1 MKKTNSNNVFLD
13 VSFMEKSF
21 LQNRFPNI
29 YNKCLEEG
37 IDISKEP
44 IPVAPAQ
51 HYFMGGIKVDL
62 NGKTSMENLY
72 AFGET
77 SCTGVHGANRLASNS
92 LLEALVFSRRGAL
105 EINSYI
111 DNLELIIEERECED
125 LDKYRLL
132 NRKILID
139 EICRLRGDIKDELVT
154 CGGECKRALNEDLQ
168 YGDITTESV
177 VLDHKIAKVDIIAK
191 EKGVIAGTE
200 VFKMVF
206 KILGDVEVDFSV
218 NDGEEV
224 ERGQHFGQVSG
235 DAKKILMGERVALNY
250 MQRMCGIATL
260 TREFVERLEGTK
272 VKLLDTRKTTPNM
285 RIFEKYAVK
294 VGEELIIDLD

>member
-1 MKKTNSNNVFLD
+1 MNWLLVEENV
-13 VSFMEKSF
+13 
-21 LQNRFPNI
+21 
-29 YNKCLEEG
+29 
-37 IDISKEP
+37 
-44 IPVAPAQ
+44 
-51 HYFMGGIKVDL
+51 
-62 NGKTSMENLY
+62 
-72 AFGET
+72 
-77 SCTGVHGANRLASNS
+77 
-92 LLEALVFSRRGAL
+92 
-105 EINSYI
+105 
-111 DNLELIIEERECED
+111 
-125 LDKYRLL
+125 
-132 NRKILID
+132 
-139 EICRLRGDIKDELVT
+139 
-154 CGGECKRALNEDLQ
+154 KRALNEDLQ

-218 NDGEEV
+218 SDGDQV
-224 ERGQHFGQVSG
+224 EKGQHFGQVSG

-260 TREFVERLEGTK
+260 TREFVGRLEGTK

-294 VGEELIIDLD
+294 VGGGTNHRFGLNDGVMIKDNHIEAAGGIKNAVSLARKNSPFVRKIEVEVESIEQLNEALEAKADIIMLDNMDIKTLEEAVKLIDNRAEVEASGNVTLDNIREIAETGVDFISTGAVTHSFKVLDISMKNFRYID

>member
-1 MKKTNSNNVFLD
+1 MNWLLVEENV
-13 VSFMEKSF
+13 
-21 LQNRFPNI
+21 
-29 YNKCLEEG
+29 
-37 IDISKEP
+37 
-44 IPVAPAQ
+44 
-51 HYFMGGIKVDL
+51 
-62 NGKTSMENLY
+62 
-72 AFGET
+72 
-77 SCTGVHGANRLASNS
+77 
-92 LLEALVFSRRGAL
+92 
-105 EINSYI
+105 
-111 DNLELIIEERECED
+111 
-125 LDKYRLL
+125 
-132 NRKILID
+132 
-139 EICRLRGDIKDELVT
+139 
-154 CGGECKRALNEDLQ
+154 KRALNEDLQ

-206 KILGDVEVDFSV
+206 KILGDVEVNFSV

-224 ERGQHFGQVSG
+224 EEGQHFGEVFG

-260 TREFVERLEGTK
+260 TRKFVERLEGTK

-294 VGEELIIDLD
+294 VGGGTNHRFGLNDGVMIKDNHIEAAGGIKNAVSLARKNSPFVRKIEVEVESIEQLKEALEAKADIIMLDNMDIKTLKEAVKLIDNRVEVEASGNITLDNIREIAKTGVDFISTGAVTHSFKVLDISMKNFRYID

>member
-1 MKKTNSNNVFLD
+1 MNWLLVEENV
-13 VSFMEKSF
+13 
-21 LQNRFPNI
+21 
-29 YNKCLEEG
+29 
-37 IDISKEP
+37 
-44 IPVAPAQ
+44 
-51 HYFMGGIKVDL
+51 
-62 NGKTSMENLY
+62 
-72 AFGET
+72 
-77 SCTGVHGANRLASNS
+77 
-92 LLEALVFSRRGAL
+92 
-105 EINSYI
+105 
-111 DNLELIIEERECED
+111 
-125 LDKYRLL
+125 
-132 NRKILID
+132 
-139 EICRLRGDIKDELVT
+139 
-154 CGGECKRALNEDLQ
+154 KRALNEDLQ

-206 KILGDVEVDFSV
+206 KILGDVEVNFSV
-218 NDGEEV
+218 NDGDEV
-224 ERGQHFGQVSG
+224 EEGQHFGEVFG

-294 VGEELIIDLD
+294 VGGGTNHRFGLNDGVMIKDNHIEAAGGIKNAVSLARKNSPFVRKIEVEVESIEQLNEALEAKADIIMLDNMDIKTLKEAVKLIDNKVEVEASGNVTLDNIREIAKTGVDFISTGAVTHSFKVLDISMKNFRYID

>member
-1 MKKTNSNNVFLD
+1 MNWLLVEENV
-13 VSFMEKSF
+13 
-21 LQNRFPNI
+21 
-29 YNKCLEEG
+29 
-37 IDISKEP
+37 
-44 IPVAPAQ
+44 
-51 HYFMGGIKVDL
+51 
-62 NGKTSMENLY
+62 
-72 AFGET
+72 
-77 SCTGVHGANRLASNS
+77 
-92 LLEALVFSRRGAL
+92 
-105 EINSYI
+105 
-111 DNLELIIEERECED
+111 
-125 LDKYRLL
+125 
-132 NRKILID
+132 
-139 EICRLRGDIKDELVT
+139 
-154 CGGECKRALNEDLQ
+154 KRALNEDLQ

-206 KILGDVEVDFSV
+206 KILGDVEVNFSV

-224 ERGQHFGQVSG
+224 EEGQHFGEVFG

-294 VGEELIIDLD
+294 VGGGTNHRFGLNDGVMIKDNHIEAAGGIKNAVSLARKNSPFVRKIEVEVESIEQLKEALEAKADIIMLDNMDIKTLKEAVKLIDNRVEVEASGNVTLDNIMEIAETGVDFISTGAVTHSFKVLDISMKNFRYID

>member
-1 MKKTNSNNVFLD
+1 MNWLLVEENV
-13 VSFMEKSF
+13 
-21 LQNRFPNI
+21 
-29 YNKCLEEG
+29 
-37 IDISKEP
+37 
-44 IPVAPAQ
+44 
-51 HYFMGGIKVDL
+51 
-62 NGKTSMENLY
+62 
-72 AFGET
+72 
-77 SCTGVHGANRLASNS
+77 
-92 LLEALVFSRRGAL
+92 
-105 EINSYI
+105 
-111 DNLELIIEERECED
+111 
-125 LDKYRLL
+125 
-132 NRKILID
+132 
-139 EICRLRGDIKDELVT
+139 
-154 CGGECKRALNEDLQ
+154 KRALNEDLQ

-191 EKGVIAGTE
+191 EKGIIAGTE

-224 ERGQHFGQVSG
+224 EEGQHFGEVFG

-294 VGEELIIDLD
+294 VGGGTNHRFGLNDGVMIKDNHIEAAGGIKNAVSLARKNSPFVRKIEVEVESIEQLKEALEAKADIIMLDNMDIKTLKEAVNLIDNRVEVEASGNVTLDNIREIAKTGVDFISIGAVTHSFKVLDISMKNFRYID

>member
-1 MKKTNSNNVFLD
+1 MNWLLVEENV
-13 VSFMEKSF
+13 
-21 LQNRFPNI
+21 
-29 YNKCLEEG
+29 
-37 IDISKEP
+37 
-44 IPVAPAQ
+44 
-51 HYFMGGIKVDL
+51 
-62 NGKTSMENLY
+62 
-72 AFGET
+72 
-77 SCTGVHGANRLASNS
+77 
-92 LLEALVFSRRGAL
+92 
-105 EINSYI
+105 
-111 DNLELIIEERECED
+111 
-125 LDKYRLL
+125 
-132 NRKILID
+132 
-139 EICRLRGDIKDELVT
+139 
-154 CGGECKRALNEDLQ
+154 KRALNEDLQ

-206 KILGDVEVDFSV
+206 KILGDVEVNFSV

-224 ERGQHFGQVSG
+224 EEGQHFGEVFG

-294 VGEELIIDLD
+294 VGGGTNHRFGLNDGVMIKDNHIEAAGGIKNAVSLARKNSPFVRKIEVEVESIEQLKEALEAKADIIMLDNMDIKTLKEAVKLIDNRVEVEASGNVTLDNIREIAKTGVDFISTGAVTHSFKVLDISMKNFRYID

>member
-1 MKKTNSNNVFLD
+1 MNWLLV
-13 VSFMEKSF
+13 E
-21 LQNRFPNI
+21 
-29 YNKCLEEG
+29 
-37 IDISKEP
+37 
-44 IPVAPAQ
+44 
-51 HYFMGGIKVDL
+51 
-62 NGKTSMENLY
+62 ENL
-72 AFGET
+72 
-77 SCTGVHGANRLASNS
+77 
-92 LLEALVFSRRGAL
+92 
-105 EINSYI
+105 
-111 DNLELIIEERECED
+111 
-125 LDKYRLL
+125 
-132 NRKILID
+132 
-139 EICRLRGDIKDELVT
+139 
-154 CGGECKRALNEDLQ
+154 KRALNEDLQ

-206 KILGDVEVDFSV
+206 KILGDVEVNFSV

-224 ERGQHFGQVSG
+224 EEGQHFGEVFG

-294 VGEELIIDLD
+294 VGGGTNHRFGLNDGVMIKDNHIEAAGGIKNAVSLAKKNSPFVRKIEVEVESIEQLKEALEAKADIIMLDNMDIKTLKEAVKLIDNRVEVEASGNVTLDNIREIAKTGVDFISTGAVTHSFKVLDISMKNFRYID

>member
-1 MKKTNSNNVFLD
+1 MNWLLVEENV
-13 VSFMEKSF
+13 
-21 LQNRFPNI
+21 
-29 YNKCLEEG
+29 
-37 IDISKEP
+37 
-44 IPVAPAQ
+44 
-51 HYFMGGIKVDL
+51 
-62 NGKTSMENLY
+62 
-72 AFGET
+72 
-77 SCTGVHGANRLASNS
+77 
-92 LLEALVFSRRGAL
+92 
-105 EINSYI
+105 
-111 DNLELIIEERECED
+111 
-125 LDKYRLL
+125 
-132 NRKILID
+132 
-139 EICRLRGDIKDELVT
+139 
-154 CGGECKRALNEDLQ
+154 KRALNEDLQ

-191 EKGVIAGTE
+191 GKGVIAGTE

-206 KILGDVEVDFSV
+206 KILGDVEVNFSV

-224 ERGQHFGQVSG
+224 EEGQHFGEVFG

-294 VGEELIIDLD
+294 VGGGTNHRFGLNDGVMIKDNHIEAAGGIKNAVSLARKNSPFVRKIEVEVESIEQLKEALEAKADIIMLDNMDIKTLKEAVKLIDNRAEVEASGNVTLDNIREIAETGVDFISTGSVTHSFKVLDISMKNFRYID

>member
-1 MKKTNSNNVFLD
+1 MNWLLVEENV
-13 VSFMEKSF
+13 
-21 LQNRFPNI
+21 
-29 YNKCLEEG
+29 
-37 IDISKEP
+37 
-44 IPVAPAQ
+44 
-51 HYFMGGIKVDL
+51 
-62 NGKTSMENLY
+62 
-72 AFGET
+72 
-77 SCTGVHGANRLASNS
+77 
-92 LLEALVFSRRGAL
+92 
-105 EINSYI
+105 
-111 DNLELIIEERECED
+111 
-125 LDKYRLL
+125 
-132 NRKILID
+132 
-139 EICRLRGDIKDELVT
+139 
-154 CGGECKRALNEDLQ
+154 KRALNEDLQ

-206 KILGDVEVDFSV
+206 KILGDVEVNFSV

-224 ERGQHFGQVSG
+224 EEGQHFGEVFG

-285 RIFEKYAVK
+285 RVFEKYAVK
-294 VGEELIIDLD
+294 VGGGTNHRFGLNDGVMIKDNHIEAAGGIKNAVSLARKNSPFVRKIEVEVESIEQLKEALEAKADIIMLDNMDIKTLKEAVKLIDNKVEVEASGNVTLDNIREIAKTGVDFISTGAVTHSFKVLDISMKNFRYIDYECIYFKTKIKLINNMKRISE

>member
-1 MKKTNSNNVFLD
+1 MNWLLVEENV
-13 VSFMEKSF
+13 
-21 LQNRFPNI
+21 
-29 YNKCLEEG
+29 
-37 IDISKEP
+37 
-44 IPVAPAQ
+44 
-51 HYFMGGIKVDL
+51 
-62 NGKTSMENLY
+62 
-72 AFGET
+72 
-77 SCTGVHGANRLASNS
+77 
-92 LLEALVFSRRGAL
+92 
-105 EINSYI
+105 
-111 DNLELIIEERECED
+111 
-125 LDKYRLL
+125 
-132 NRKILID
+132 
-139 EICRLRGDIKDELVT
+139 
-154 CGGECKRALNEDLQ
+154 KRALNEDLQ

-218 NDGEEV
+218 SDGDQV
-224 ERGQHFGQVSG
+224 EKGQHFGQVSG

-260 TREFVERLEGTK
+260 TREFVGRLEGTK

-294 VGEELIIDLD
+294 IGGGTNHRFGLNDGVMIKDNHIEAAGGIKNAVSLARKNSPFVRKIEVEVESIEQLKEALETKADIIMLDNMDIKTLKEAVKLIDNRAEVEASGNVTLDNIMEIAKTGVDFISTGSVTHSFKVLDISMKNFRYID

>member
-1 MKKTNSNNVFLD
+1 MNWLLVEENV
-13 VSFMEKSF
+13 
-21 LQNRFPNI
+21 
-29 YNKCLEEG
+29 
-37 IDISKEP
+37 
-44 IPVAPAQ
+44 
-51 HYFMGGIKVDL
+51 
-62 NGKTSMENLY
+62 
-72 AFGET
+72 
-77 SCTGVHGANRLASNS
+77 
-92 LLEALVFSRRGAL
+92 
-105 EINSYI
+105 
-111 DNLELIIEERECED
+111 
-125 LDKYRLL
+125 
-132 NRKILID
+132 
-139 EICRLRGDIKDELVT
+139 
-154 CGGECKRALNEDLQ
+154 KRALNEDLQ

-206 KILGDVEVDFSV
+206 KILGDVEVNFSV

-224 ERGQHFGQVSG
+224 EKGQHFGEAFG

-294 VGEELIIDLD
+294 VGGGTNHRFGLNDGVMIKDNHIEAAGGIKNAVSLARKNSPFVRKIEVEVESIEQLNEALEAKADIIMLDNMDIKTLKEAVKLIDNRVEVEASGNVTLDNIREIAKTGVDFISTGAVTHSFKVLDISMKNFRYID

>member
-1 MKKTNSNNVFLD
+1 MNWLLVEENV
-13 VSFMEKSF
+13 
-21 LQNRFPNI
+21 
-29 YNKCLEEG
+29 
-37 IDISKEP
+37 
-44 IPVAPAQ
+44 
-51 HYFMGGIKVDL
+51 
-62 NGKTSMENLY
+62 
-72 AFGET
+72 
-77 SCTGVHGANRLASNS
+77 
-92 LLEALVFSRRGAL
+92 
-105 EINSYI
+105 
-111 DNLELIIEERECED
+111 
-125 LDKYRLL
+125 
-132 NRKILID
+132 
-139 EICRLRGDIKDELVT
+139 
-154 CGGECKRALNEDLQ
+154 KRALNEDLQ

-206 KILGDVEVDFSV
+206 KILGDVEVNFSV

-224 ERGQHFGQVSG
+224 EEGQHFGEVFG

-294 VGEELIIDLD
+294 VGGGTNHRFGLNDGVMIKDNHIEAAGGIKNAVSLARKNSPFVRKIEVEVESIEQLKEALETKADIIMLDNMDIKTLKEAVKLIDNRVEVEASGNVTLDNIREIAKTGVDFISTGSVTHSFKVLDISMKNFRYID

>member
-1 MKKTNSNNVFLD
+1 MNWLLVEENV
-13 VSFMEKSF
+13 
-21 LQNRFPNI
+21 
-29 YNKCLEEG
+29 
-37 IDISKEP
+37 
-44 IPVAPAQ
+44 
-51 HYFMGGIKVDL
+51 
-62 NGKTSMENLY
+62 
-72 AFGET
+72 
-77 SCTGVHGANRLASNS
+77 
-92 LLEALVFSRRGAL
+92 
-105 EINSYI
+105 
-111 DNLELIIEERECED
+111 
-125 LDKYRLL
+125 
-132 NRKILID
+132 
-139 EICRLRGDIKDELVT
+139 
-154 CGGECKRALNEDLQ
+154 KRALNEDLQ

-218 NDGEEV
+218 SDGDQV
-224 ERGQHFGQVSG
+224 EKGQHFGQVSG

-260 TREFVERLEGTK
+260 TREFVGRLEGTK

-294 VGEELIIDLD
+294 VGGGTNHRFGLNDGVMIKDNHIEAAGGIKNAVSLARKNSPFVRKIEVEVESIEQLNEALEAKADIIMLDNMDIKALKEAVKLIDNRAEVEASGNVTLDNIREIAETGVDFISTGSVTHSFKVLDISMKNFRYID

>member
-1 MKKTNSNNVFLD
+1 MNWLLVEENV
-13 VSFMEKSF
+13 
-21 LQNRFPNI
+21 
-29 YNKCLEEG
+29 
-37 IDISKEP
+37 
-44 IPVAPAQ
+44 
-51 HYFMGGIKVDL
+51 
-62 NGKTSMENLY
+62 
-72 AFGET
+72 
-77 SCTGVHGANRLASNS
+77 
-92 LLEALVFSRRGAL
+92 
-105 EINSYI
+105 
-111 DNLELIIEERECED
+111 
-125 LDKYRLL
+125 
-132 NRKILID
+132 
-139 EICRLRGDIKDELVT
+139 
-154 CGGECKRALNEDLQ
+154 KRALNEDLQ

-218 NDGEEV
+218 SDGDQV
-224 ERGQHFGQVSG
+224 EKGQHFGQVSG

-260 TREFVERLEGTK
+260 TREFVGRLEGTK

-294 VGEELIIDLD
+294 VGGGTNHRFGLNDGVMIKDNHIEAAGGIKNAVSLARKNSSFVRKIEVEVESIEQLNEALEAKADIIMLDNMDIKTLKEAVKLIDNRAEVEASGNVTLDNIREIAETGVDFISTGAVTHSFKVLDISMKNFRYID

>member
-1 MKKTNSNNVFLD
+1 MNWLLVEENV
-13 VSFMEKSF
+13 
-21 LQNRFPNI
+21 
-29 YNKCLEEG
+29 
-37 IDISKEP
+37 
-44 IPVAPAQ
+44 
-51 HYFMGGIKVDL
+51 
-62 NGKTSMENLY
+62 
-72 AFGET
+72 
-77 SCTGVHGANRLASNS
+77 
-92 LLEALVFSRRGAL
+92 
-105 EINSYI
+105 
-111 DNLELIIEERECED
+111 
-125 LDKYRLL
+125 
-132 NRKILID
+132 
-139 EICRLRGDIKDELVT
+139 
-154 CGGECKRALNEDLQ
+154 KRALNEDLQ

-218 NDGEEV
+218 NDGEKV
-224 ERGQHFGQVSG
+224 EKGQHFGEVFG

-294 VGEELIIDLD
+294 VGGGTNHRFGLNDGVMIKDNHIEAAGGIKNAVSLARKNSPFVRKIEVEVESIEQLKEALEAKADIIMLDNMDIKTLKEAVKLIDNRAEVEASGNVTLDNIREIAKTGVNFISTGAVTHSFKVLDISMKNFRYID

>member
-1 MKKTNSNNVFLD
+1 MNWLLVEENV
-13 VSFMEKSF
+13 
-21 LQNRFPNI
+21 
-29 YNKCLEEG
+29 
-37 IDISKEP
+37 
-44 IPVAPAQ
+44 
-51 HYFMGGIKVDL
+51 
-62 NGKTSMENLY
+62 
-72 AFGET
+72 
-77 SCTGVHGANRLASNS
+77 
-92 LLEALVFSRRGAL
+92 
-105 EINSYI
+105 
-111 DNLELIIEERECED
+111 
-125 LDKYRLL
+125 
-132 NRKILID
+132 
-139 EICRLRGDIKDELVT
+139 
-154 CGGECKRALNEDLQ
+154 KRALNEDLQ

-206 KILGDVEVDFSV
+206 KILGDVEVNFSV

-224 ERGQHFGQVSG
+224 EEGQHFGEVFG

-294 VGEELIIDLD
+294 VGGGTNHRFGLNDGVMIKDNHIEAAGGIKNAVSLARKNSPFVRKIEVEVESIEQLNEALEAKADIIMLDNMDIKTLKEAVKLIDKRVEVEASGNVTLDNIREIAETGVDFISTGAVTHSFKVLDISMKNFRYID

>member
-1 MKKTNSNNVFLD
+1 MNWLLVEENV
-13 VSFMEKSF
+13 
-21 LQNRFPNI
+21 
-29 YNKCLEEG
+29 
-37 IDISKEP
+37 
-44 IPVAPAQ
+44 
-51 HYFMGGIKVDL
+51 
-62 NGKTSMENLY
+62 
-72 AFGET
+72 
-77 SCTGVHGANRLASNS
+77 
-92 LLEALVFSRRGAL
+92 
-105 EINSYI
+105 
-111 DNLELIIEERECED
+111 
-125 LDKYRLL
+125 
-132 NRKILID
+132 
-139 EICRLRGDIKDELVT
+139 
-154 CGGECKRALNEDLQ
+154 KRALNEDLQ

-177 VLDHKIAKVDIIAK
+177 VLNHKIAKVDIIAK

-224 ERGQHFGQVSG
+224 EEGQHFGEVFG

-294 VGEELIIDLD
+294 VGGGTNHRFGLNDGVMIKDNHIEAAGGIKNAVSLARKNSPFVRKIEVEVESIEQLNEALEAKADIIMLDNMDIKTLKEAVKLIDNRVEVEASGNVTLDNIREIAKTGVDFISTGAVTHSFKVLDISMKNFRYID

>member
-1 MKKTNSNNVFLD
+1 MNWLLVEENV
-13 VSFMEKSF
+13 
-21 LQNRFPNI
+21 
-29 YNKCLEEG
+29 
-37 IDISKEP
+37 
-44 IPVAPAQ
+44 
-51 HYFMGGIKVDL
+51 
-62 NGKTSMENLY
+62 
-72 AFGET
+72 
-77 SCTGVHGANRLASNS
+77 
-92 LLEALVFSRRGAL
+92 
-105 EINSYI
+105 
-111 DNLELIIEERECED
+111 
-125 LDKYRLL
+125 
-132 NRKILID
+132 
-139 EICRLRGDIKDELVT
+139 
-154 CGGECKRALNEDLQ
+154 KRALNEDLQ

-206 KILGDVEVDFSV
+206 KILGDVEVEFSV

-224 ERGQHFGQVSG
+224 EKGQHFGQVSG

-294 VGEELIIDLD
+294 VGGGTNHRFGLNDGVMIKDNHIEAAGGIKNAVSLARKNSPFVRKIEVEVESIEQLNEALEAKADIIMLKEAVKLIDNRAEVEASGNVTLDNIREIAETGVDFISTGSVTHSFKVLDISMKNFRYID

>member
-1 MKKTNSNNVFLD
+1 MNWLLVEENV
-13 VSFMEKSF
+13 
-21 LQNRFPNI
+21 
-29 YNKCLEEG
+29 
-37 IDISKEP
+37 
-44 IPVAPAQ
+44 
-51 HYFMGGIKVDL
+51 
-62 NGKTSMENLY
+62 
-72 AFGET
+72 
-77 SCTGVHGANRLASNS
+77 
-92 LLEALVFSRRGAL
+92 
-105 EINSYI
+105 
-111 DNLELIIEERECED
+111 
-125 LDKYRLL
+125 
-132 NRKILID
+132 
-139 EICRLRGDIKDELVT
+139 
-154 CGGECKRALNEDLQ
+154 KRALNEDLQ

-191 EKGVIAGTE
+191 EKGIIAGTE

-224 ERGQHFGQVSG
+224 EEGQHFGEVFG

-294 VGEELIIDLD
+294 VGGGTNHRFGLNDGVMIKDNHIEAAGGIKNAVSLARKNSPFVRKIEVEVESIEQLNDALEAKADIIMLDNMDIKTLKEAVKLIDNRVEVEASGNVTLDNIREIAKTGVDFISTGAVTHSFKVLDISMKNFRYID

>member
-1 MKKTNSNNVFLD
+1 MNWLLVEENV
-13 VSFMEKSF
+13 
-21 LQNRFPNI
+21 
-29 YNKCLEEG
+29 
-37 IDISKEP
+37 
-44 IPVAPAQ
+44 
-51 HYFMGGIKVDL
+51 
-62 NGKTSMENLY
+62 
-72 AFGET
+72 
-77 SCTGVHGANRLASNS
+77 
-92 LLEALVFSRRGAL
+92 
-105 EINSYI
+105 
-111 DNLELIIEERECED
+111 
-125 LDKYRLL
+125 
-132 NRKILID
+132 
-139 EICRLRGDIKDELVT
+139 
-154 CGGECKRALNEDLQ
+154 KRALNEDFQ

-177 VLDHKIAKVDIIAK
+177 VLNHKIAKVDIIAK

-224 ERGQHFGQVSG
+224 EKGQYFGQVSG

-294 VGEELIIDLD
+294 VGGGTNHRFGLNDGVMIKDNHIEAAGGIKNAVSLARKNSPFVRKIEVEVESIEQLKEALETKADIIMLDNMDIKTLKEAVKLIDNRAEVEASGNVTLDNIREIAKTGVDFISTGAVTHSFKVLDISMKNFRYID

>member
-1 MKKTNSNNVFLD
+1 MNWLLVEENV
-13 VSFMEKSF
+13 
-21 LQNRFPNI
+21 
-29 YNKCLEEG
+29 
-37 IDISKEP
+37 
-44 IPVAPAQ
+44 
-51 HYFMGGIKVDL
+51 
-62 NGKTSMENLY
+62 
-72 AFGET
+72 
-77 SCTGVHGANRLASNS
+77 
-92 LLEALVFSRRGAL
+92 
-105 EINSYI
+105 
-111 DNLELIIEERECED
+111 
-125 LDKYRLL
+125 
-132 NRKILID
+132 
-139 EICRLRGDIKDELVT
+139 
-154 CGGECKRALNEDLQ
+154 KRALNEDLQ

-206 KILGDVEVDFSV
+206 KILGDVEVNFSV
-218 NDGEEV
+218 NDWEEV
-224 ERGQHFGQVSG
+224 EKGQHFGEVFG

-294 VGEELIIDLD
+294 VGGGTNHRFGLNDGVMIKDNHIEAAGGIKNAVSLARKNSPFVRKIEVEVESIEQLNEALEAKADIIMLDNMDIKTLKEAVKLIDNRVEVEASGNVTLDNIREIAKTGVDFISTGAVTHSFKVLDISMKNFRYID

>member
-1 MKKTNSNNVFLD
+1 MNWLLV
-13 VSFMEKSF
+13 E
-21 LQNRFPNI
+21 
-29 YNKCLEEG
+29 
-37 IDISKEP
+37 
-44 IPVAPAQ
+44 
-51 HYFMGGIKVDL
+51 
-62 NGKTSMENLY
+62 ENL
-72 AFGET
+72 
-77 SCTGVHGANRLASNS
+77 
-92 LLEALVFSRRGAL
+92 
-105 EINSYI
+105 
-111 DNLELIIEERECED
+111 
-125 LDKYRLL
+125 
-132 NRKILID
+132 
-139 EICRLRGDIKDELVT
+139 
-154 CGGECKRALNEDLQ
+154 KRALNEDLQ

-206 KILGDVEVDFSV
+206 KILGDVEVNFSV

-224 ERGQHFGQVSG
+224 EEGQHFGEVFG

-294 VGEELIIDLD
+294 VGGGTNHRFGLNDGVMIKDNHIEAAGGIKNAVSLARKNSPFVRKIEVEVESIEQLKEALEAKADIIMLDNMDIKTLKEAVNLIDNRVEVEASGNVTLDNIREIAKTGVNFISTGAVTHSFKVLDISMKNFRYID

>member
-1 MKKTNSNNVFLD
+1 MNWLLVEENV
-13 VSFMEKSF
+13 
-21 LQNRFPNI
+21 
-29 YNKCLEEG
+29 
-37 IDISKEP
+37 
-44 IPVAPAQ
+44 
-51 HYFMGGIKVDL
+51 
-62 NGKTSMENLY
+62 
-72 AFGET
+72 
-77 SCTGVHGANRLASNS
+77 
-92 LLEALVFSRRGAL
+92 
-105 EINSYI
+105 
-111 DNLELIIEERECED
+111 
-125 LDKYRLL
+125 
-132 NRKILID
+132 
-139 EICRLRGDIKDELVT
+139 
-154 CGGECKRALNEDLQ
+154 KRALNEDLQ

-177 VLDHKIAKVDIIAK
+177 VLDHKIAKVAIIAK

-206 KILGDVEVDFSV
+206 KILGDVEVNFSV

-224 ERGQHFGQVSG
+224 EEGQHFGEVFG

-294 VGEELIIDLD
+294 VGGGTNHRFGLNDGVMIKDNHIEAAGGIKNAVSLARKNSPFVRKIEVEVESIEQLKEALEAKADIIMLDNMDIKTLKEAVKLIDNRVEVEASGNVTLDNIREIAKTGVNFISTGAVTHSFKVLDISMKNFRYID

>member
-1 MKKTNSNNVFLD
+1 MNWLLVEENV
-13 VSFMEKSF
+13 
-21 LQNRFPNI
+21 
-29 YNKCLEEG
+29 
-37 IDISKEP
+37 
-44 IPVAPAQ
+44 
-51 HYFMGGIKVDL
+51 
-62 NGKTSMENLY
+62 
-72 AFGET
+72 
-77 SCTGVHGANRLASNS
+77 
-92 LLEALVFSRRGAL
+92 
-105 EINSYI
+105 
-111 DNLELIIEERECED
+111 
-125 LDKYRLL
+125 
-132 NRKILID
+132 
-139 EICRLRGDIKDELVT
+139 
-154 CGGECKRALNEDLQ
+154 KRALNEDLQ

-191 EKGVIAGTE
+191 EKGIIAGTE

-206 KILGDVEVDFSV
+206 KILGDVEVNFSV

-224 ERGQHFGQVSG
+224 EEGQHFGEVFG

-294 VGEELIIDLD
+294 VGGGTNHRFGLNDGVMIKDNHIEAAGGIKNAVSLARKNSPFVRKIEVEVESIDQLKEALEAKADIIMLDNMDIKTLKEAVKLIDNRVEVEASGNVTLDNIREIAKTGVNFISTGAVTHSFKVLDISMKNFRYID

>member
-1 MKKTNSNNVFLD
+1 MNWLLVEENV
-13 VSFMEKSF
+13 
-21 LQNRFPNI
+21 
-29 YNKCLEEG
+29 
-37 IDISKEP
+37 
-44 IPVAPAQ
+44 
-51 HYFMGGIKVDL
+51 
-62 NGKTSMENLY
+62 
-72 AFGET
+72 
-77 SCTGVHGANRLASNS
+77 
-92 LLEALVFSRRGAL
+92 
-105 EINSYI
+105 
-111 DNLELIIEERECED
+111 
-125 LDKYRLL
+125 
-132 NRKILID
+132 
-139 EICRLRGDIKDELVT
+139 
-154 CGGECKRALNEDLQ
+154 KRALNEDLQ

-218 NDGEEV
+218 SDGDQV
-224 ERGQHFGQVSG
+224 EKGQHFGEVSG

-260 TREFVERLEGTK
+260 TREFVGRLEGTK

-294 VGEELIIDLD
+294 VGGGTNHRFGLNDGVMIKDNHIEAAGGIKNAVSLARKNSPFVRKIEVEVESIEQLNDALEAKADIIMLDNMDIKTLKEAVKLIDNRAEVEASGNVTLDNIREIAETGVDFISTGAVTHSFKVLDISMKNFRYID

>member
-1 MKKTNSNNVFLD
+1 MNWLLVEENV
-13 VSFMEKSF
+13 
-21 LQNRFPNI
+21 
-29 YNKCLEEG
+29 
-37 IDISKEP
+37 
-44 IPVAPAQ
+44 
-51 HYFMGGIKVDL
+51 
-62 NGKTSMENLY
+62 
-72 AFGET
+72 
-77 SCTGVHGANRLASNS
+77 
-92 LLEALVFSRRGAL
+92 
-105 EINSYI
+105 
-111 DNLELIIEERECED
+111 
-125 LDKYRLL
+125 
-132 NRKILID
+132 
-139 EICRLRGDIKDELVT
+139 
-154 CGGECKRALNEDLQ
+154 KRALNEDLQ

-224 ERGQHFGQVSG
+224 EEGQHFGQVSG

-294 VGEELIIDLD
+294 VGGGTNHRFGLNDGVMIKDNHIEAAGGIKNAVSLARKNSPFVRKIEVEVESIEQLKEALETKADIIMLDNMDIKTLKEAVKLIDNRAEVEASGNVTLDNIREIAKTGVDFISTGSVTHSFKVLDISMKNFRYID